1 MAVLLVAFAL
11 VKVSVHES
19 LSLYIYGRGDPP
31 QILTGRPGY
40 SCSSLVSQ
48 DLIISNRHEWF
59 RIFREPG

>member
-11 VKVSVHES
+11 VKVLVHES
-19 LSLYIYGRGDPP
+19 LSIYGKGDPP
-31 QILTGRPGY
+31 QILTNCPGY